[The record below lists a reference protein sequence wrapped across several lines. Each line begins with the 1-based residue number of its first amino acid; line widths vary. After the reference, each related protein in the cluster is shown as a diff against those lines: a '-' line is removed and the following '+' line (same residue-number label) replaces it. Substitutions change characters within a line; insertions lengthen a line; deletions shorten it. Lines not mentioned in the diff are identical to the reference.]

1 MAIQK
6 LYAFVRGLIF
16 GIPLSWGIAEPIM
29 GNDRACVRFGVL
41 PLARPSH
48 WTNLLE
54 RDGDISVGEADDGD
68 IAMSLAALGKAWLD
82 LDREAAMEM
91 AGRDDLPRNLVDTM
105 PPPLLNVTR
114 RHREEAT
121 LR

>member
-1 MAIQK
+1 
-6 LYAFVRGLIF
+6 
-16 GIPLSWGIAEPIM
+16 M
-29 GNDRACVRFGVL
+29 GNDRACVRFGVF
-41 PLARPSH
+41 PLVRPSH

-68 IAMSLAALGKAWLD
+68 ITMSLAALGKAWLD

-91 AGRDDLPRNLVDTM
+91 AGRDDLPWNLVDTM
-105 PPPLLNVTR
+105 PPPLLHVTR

-121 LR
+121 VR